1 MTDFEVHDRDYVA
14 HLKQRIH
21 ELEQGACRFNCRT
34 RKQAFIDGF
43 RYGIVRMCREVLG
56 SDYPSTG
63 WNSEDQEIA
72 ELAYKEWRE
81 QES

>member
-34 RKQAFIDGF
+34 RKQAFLAGFDAGTEDVVESGRIIDDDF
-43 RYGIVRMCREVLG
+43 YKEV
-56 SDYPSTG
+56 T
-63 WNSEDQEIA
+63 EQ
-72 ELAYKEWRE
+72 AYKEWCDE
-81 QES
+81 QT